1 MTHDPTTPSTGTAD
15 ADATIATAGAAST
28 GTIKAAA
35 ADAGAVAVVDAAAAT
50 TGAAAAVDAAAADAG
65 ASAVGAARDPAAKK
79 GHPINWGVF
88 SASAVII
95 AIVAA
100 GAFISPSTVQDAF
113 GAAVTWAGKWFGSFY
128 IILITAALVFVV
140 LVAVTRYGLVK
151 LGPDNS
157 TPDFSRISTRRPLPM

>member
-65 ASAVGAARDPAAKK
+65 AVGAARDPAAKK

-88 SASAVII
+88 GASAIII

-100 GAFISPSTVQDAF
+100 GAIISPSTVQDAF

-157 TPDFSRISTRRPLPM
+157 TPDFSTFSWAAMLFA

>member
-1 MTHDPTTPSTGTAD
+1 MTHDPTSPLEGAADGDASTIGTAVID
-15 ADATIATAGAAST
+15 ADAADAAGPTATTASAAST
-28 GTIKAAA
+28 GAVSA
-35 ADAGAVAVVDAAAAT
+35 ADAADVGDAAAAR
-50 TGAAAAVDAAAADAG
+50 GP
-65 ASAVGAARDPAAKK
+65 AART

-88 SASAVII
+88 GASAIII

-100 GAFISPSTVQDAF
+100 GAIISPSTVQSAF
-113 GAAVTWAGKWFGSFY
+113 GAAVAWAGKWFGSFY

-157 TPDFSRISTRRPLPM
+157 TPDFSTFSWDVSINFL